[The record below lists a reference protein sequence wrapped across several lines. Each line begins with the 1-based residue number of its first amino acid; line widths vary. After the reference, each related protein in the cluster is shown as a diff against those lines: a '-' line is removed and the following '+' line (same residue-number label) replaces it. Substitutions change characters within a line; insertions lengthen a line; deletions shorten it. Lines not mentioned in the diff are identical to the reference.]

1 MAPLF
6 KLYQPSPLLPHQYR
20 YLRYDAGR
28 NEGLSSGMPE
38 YGTWKILKV
47 LAELTDRTGFDSAVQ
62 TVNQAVMYQATD
74 ADSLQSLY
82 RRLYADVPELPPLAI
97 KAGIPQLKQ
106 MDADLEAYDRCLLG
120 GGAAVNG

>member
-1 MAPLF
+1 
-6 KLYQPSPLLPHQYR
+6 
-20 YLRYDAGR
+20 
-28 NEGLSSGMPE
+28 MPE

-120 GGAAVNG
+120 GGAAVNA